1 MDFQFGHLNLSNLP
15 CIRDNKNLLL
25 DMNMKS
31 HSSIIKATVRDCTL
45 LEGIGKVSFLEAH
58 GNSAPE
64 EVVTEYVNKNYNE
77 SVLAAQ
83 LSNPDNIYHLIYH
96 IGMAAGY
103 SKMMYATEQIAIPLP
118 NVTKLERLYLLK
130 DFYGLGLGLELLNY
144 NIELSK
150 KMNQAGMWLFVWKEN
165 HRAINFYNKAGFKIT
180 GSHDFK
186 LSETHSNPN
195 HLMFLNY

>member
-1 MDFQFGHLNLSNLP
+1 
-15 CIRDNKNLLL
+15 
-25 DMNMKS
+25 MNMKS
-31 HSSIIKATVRDCTL
+31 HNLIIKATVRDGTL

-64 EVVTEYVNKNYNE
+64 EVVSEYVNKNYNE

-83 LSNPDNIYHLIYH
+83 LSNPENIYHLIYH
-96 IGMAAGY
+96 RGIAAGY
-103 SKMMYATEQIAIPLP
+103 SKMIYDTEQIAIPSP

-130 DFYGLGLGLELLNY
+130 DFYGLGLGPELLNY

-165 HRAINFYNKAGFKIT
+165 HRAINFYYKAGFKII

-186 LSETHSNPN
+186 LSEAHSNPN